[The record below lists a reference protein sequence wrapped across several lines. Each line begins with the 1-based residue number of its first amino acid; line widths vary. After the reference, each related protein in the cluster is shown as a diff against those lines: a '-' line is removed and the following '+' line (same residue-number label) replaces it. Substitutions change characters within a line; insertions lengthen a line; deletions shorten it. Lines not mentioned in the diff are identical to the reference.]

1 MNSNGYIIILNY
13 YATVSP
19 DFVSTARLTP
29 TWLRDWLRLMS
40 KVKIISVHTERDQG
54 NENPKKKKN
63 SSREFINLSLIDA
76 VLTSLVKYPTSWHY
90 APGKN
95 LQFQKMSIPKQD
107 SSNADSQP
115 WNHHSRV

>member
-13 YATVSP
+13 YAAVTP

-54 NENPKKKKN
+54 SPG
-63 SSREFINLSLIDA
+63 SR
-76 VLTSLVKYPTSWHY
+76 
-90 APGKN
+90 
-95 LQFQKMSIPKQD
+95 
-107 SSNADSQP
+107 
-115 WNHHSRV
+115 HSCGLREL